1 MIERLENTCRLSGDV
16 TLETV
21 PDMLE
26 KIRPLIRSGV
36 DALDCSEVK
45 NVDSSAIGLILACK
59 REAIA
64 QKKVL
69 KLNGLPNSLLGL
81 ASLYG
86 VADQL

>member
-1 MIERLENTCRLSGDV
+1 MIERQENICRLGGDV

-21 PDMLE
+21 PSLME

-36 DALDCSEVK
+36 DSLDCSDVK

-64 QKKVL
+64 QQKTL
-69 KLNGLPNSLLGL
+69 KLTGLPNSLLSL